1 MDQESRPAGRGSS
14 RAGAVARYRLRGVLR
29 RGRAGYLAIVL
40 ITGLLGGVAMGSV
53 AAARRTQSAFP
64 RILAASNP
72 SDLDVDAGHYTPKM
86 MRRVAAM
93 RHVTAA
99 RTYVSILGLRAAPD
113 GKVDPTSDFNVQ
125 VEMVGSLDGLY
136 FSQDKVIVT
145 AGRRADPHRADEV
158 MVSDQTAQR
167 FGLRVGQ
174 VLDVNLYT
182 QQQFDDPDTNPE
194 TTRPARQAQLTI
206 TGIGVFTDEVVQD
219 DVDRIYRVLATP
231 AFTRKALSC
240 CAGYAWAGLK
250 LDQGDRAV
258 PAVQR
263 EFARLL
269 PPGSPLGF
277 RVTSVVEGQGER
289 AIRPESA
296 AAAVLG
302 LIAALAAMVLAG
314 QAIRRVLAAGR
325 RERDVLR
332 ALGTSPRAIAV
343 DLALPVAGAVLAGTV
358 LAGLVAVAVS
368 PVAPLGPMHR
378 LDPQPGFAADWAAL
392 SAGAAALLLVLGA
405 ATVLFAV
412 AETARTAGA
421 GRRPGVRARPSA
433 ASNAVTRLN
442 LPPGPAVGIGFAFGP
457 ADERGSRPAW
467 TAVSGTVVALVILV
481 ASVSFGA
488 SLGALV
494 SHPSLYGWTWDREM
508 LAGNGYGD
516 IPPGQLARGLRA
528 DPDVAAWAGG
538 YFDSVE
544 VNGHSVPG
552 IGLTSTTLSPPVLS
566 GHQLT
571 GPGQI
576 VLGAET
582 LAEVGARVG
591 GTVSVFN
598 GRSTTRMTVAG
609 TTTLPA
615 IGIGHGIH
623 PSLGR
628 GALLDAADLPVA
640 FRDGRPGGTPTM
652 GPNTVLIR
660 FRPGTGQAAAAV
672 RLSALSFRLSRDP
685 ATLGVQVLPVQRPAE
700 IVNYR
705 SMGAAP
711 VILSALLAAGAVVAL
726 VVTVATAARRR
737 ARDFALLR
745 TLGFVRRQVM
755 AVVIWQAG
763 VCVAAGTLIGVPL
776 GVAAGRFLWS
786 RFAGQLYVVPHP
798 SVPAGA
804 VAVVGL
810 GALLA
815 AVLAAAGPGW
825 LVARAPAVQVLRR
838 STRDAV

>member
-1 MDQESRPAGRGSS
+1 MSQGPRSAGRG
-14 RAGAVARYRLRGVLR
+14 RDQTGAVARYRLRGVLR

-72 SDLDVDAGHYTPKM
+72 SDLDVDPGRYTPQI
-86 MRRVAAM
+86 MRKIAAM

-99 RTYVSILGLRAAPD
+99 RAYVAILGLRQSPD
-113 GKVDPTSDFNVQ
+113 GSVDPSSDFNTLA
-125 VEMVGSLDGLY
+125 EMAGSLNGLY
-136 FSQDKVIVT
+136 FSQNRMIVT
-145 AGRRADPHRADEV
+145 AGRRADPRRADQA
-158 MVSDQTAQR
+158 MISDQTARR
-167 FGLRVGQ
+167 FGLHVGQ
-174 VLDVNLYT
+174 VLAVNLYT
-182 QQQFDDPDTNPE
+182 QQQFDDPDANPE
-194 TTRPARQAQLTI
+194 TAKPVRQVRLTI

-231 AFTRKALSC
+231 AFTRQVLSC
-240 CAGYAWAGLK
+240 CASYAWAGLQ

-289 AIRPESA
+289 AIRPESV
-296 AAAVLG
+296 AAAVFG
-302 LIAALAAMVLAG
+302 LIAALAAVVLAG

-325 RERDVLR
+325 RERSVLR
-332 ALGTSPRAIAV
+332 ALGASPRVIAV
-343 DLALPVAGAVLAGTV
+343 DLGLPAAGAVLAGTV

-378 LDPQPGFAADWAAL
+378 LDPQPGFAADWTVL
-392 SAGAAALLLVLGA
+392 GTGAAVLLLVLGA
-405 ATVLFAV
+405 ATALSA
-412 AETARTAGA
+412 AGEAARTAG
-421 GRRPGVRARPSA
+421 RRADRAARRGTASSA
-433 ASNAVTRLN
+433 AARLN

-457 ADERGSRPAW
+457 AGDRSTRPAW
-467 TAVSGTVVALVILV
+467 AAITGTVVALVILV

-488 SLGALV
+488 SLGKLV

-508 LAGNGYGD
+508 LAGSGYGD
-516 IPPGQLARGLRA
+516 IPPGRLARALRA

-544 VNGHSVPG
+544 INGHSVPS
-552 IGLTSTTLSPPVLS
+552 IGLTSTKLSPPVLA

-582 LAEVGARVG
+582 LAEVGARIG
-591 GTVSVFN
+591 GTVTVFN

-628 GALLDAADLPVA
+628 GALMDAADLPVA
-640 FRDGRPGGTPTM
+640 FRDGRPGGTPTI
-652 GPNTVLIR
+652 GPNTVLLR
-660 FRPGTGQAAAAV
+660 FRPGAGQATATRRLAALSL
-672 RLSALSFRLSRDP
+672 RLSGDP

-711 VILSALLAAGAVVAL
+711 VILAARLAAGAVVARAG
-726 VVTVATAARRR
+726 TVATAARRR

-745 TLGFVRRQVM
+745 TLGFVRRQVV

-763 VCVAAGTLIGVPL
+763 VCVAAGTLIGLPL
-776 GVAAGRFLWS
+776 GAAAGRFLWS

-798 SVPAGA
+798 AVPAGTIA
-804 VAVVGL
+804 AVGL

-815 AVLAAAGPGW
+815 AVLTAVGPGW
-825 LVARAPAVQVLRR
+825 LVARSPAAQVLRR
-838 STRDAV
+838 STLDVV

>member
-1 MDQESRPAGRGSS
+1 MNQGPRSAGRDQ
-14 RAGAVARYRLRGVLR
+14 AGAVARYRLRGVLR

-53 AAARRTQSAFP
+53 AAARRTQSAYP

-72 SDLDVDAGHYTPKM
+72 SDLHVDAGPYSRPM
-86 MRRVAAM
+86 LRRIAGM
-93 RHVTAA
+93 RHVSAA
-99 RTYVSILGLRAAPD
+99 RTYVSILGLRTAPD
-113 GKVDPTSDFNVQ
+113 GTVNPASDFNRQ

-136 FSQDKVIVT
+136 FGQDKVIVT
-145 AGRRADPHRADEV
+145 AGRRADPRRADEV
-158 MVSDQTAQR
+158 MVSGQTAQR
-167 FGLRVGQ
+167 FGLHVGQ

-182 QQQFDDPDTNPE
+182 QQQFDDPDANPE
-194 TTRPARQAQLTI
+194 TTKRARQARLTI

-219 DVDRIYRVLATP
+219 DVDLIYRVLATP

-240 CAGYAWAGLK
+240 CGGYAWVGLK
-250 LDQGDRAV
+250 LDRGDRAV

-269 PPGSPLGF
+269 PPGWPLGF

-302 LIAALAAMVLAG
+302 LIAALAALVLAG

-325 RERDVLR
+325 RERAVLR
-332 ALGTSPRAIAV
+332 ALGTSPRAMAV
-343 DLALPVAGAVLAGTV
+343 DLGLPVAGVVLAGTV

-378 LDPQPGFAADWAAL
+378 LDPQPGFAADLAAFG
-392 SAGAAALLLVLGA
+392 AGAAVLLLVLGT
-405 ATVLFAV
+405 ATALFAA
-412 AETARTAGA
+412 AETARTAGRAARPGPARCREQHGGPAEPAARAGRGHRLRVRA
-421 GRRPGVRARPSA
+421 GRRPGYRQAWA
-433 ASNAVTRLN
+433 AIT
-442 LPPGPAVGIGFAFGP
+442 
-457 ADERGSRPAW
+457 
-467 TAVSGTVVALVILV
+467 GTVVALVILV

-494 SHPSLYGWTWDREM
+494 SRPSLYGWTWDREM
-508 LAGNGYGD
+508 LAGSGYGD
-516 IPPGQLARGLRA
+516 IPLAPATRALRA

-552 IGLTSTTLSPPVLS
+552 IGLTSTKLSPPVLA

-591 GTVSVFN
+591 GTVTVFN

-628 GALLDAADLPVA
+628 GAFLDAADLPVA
-640 FRDGRPGGTPTM
+640 FRDGRPGGTPTI

-660 FRPGTGQAAAAV
+660 FRPGAGRAAAIR
-672 RLSALSFRLSRDP
+672 RLTALSNRLSRDP
-685 ATLGVQVLPVQRPAE
+685 ATMGVQVLPVQRPAE

-711 VILSALLAAGAVVAL
+711 AILAVLLAAGAVVAL
-726 VVTVATAARRR
+726 AVTVATAARRR

-745 TLGFVRRQVM
+745 TLGFVRRQVL
-755 AVVIWQAG
+755 AAVIWQAG
-763 VCVAAGTLIGVPL
+763 VCVAAGTLIGLPL

-798 SVPAGA
+798 AVPAGT
-804 VAVVGL
+804 VAAVGL

-815 AVLAAAGPGW
+815 AVLTAAGPGW
-825 LVARAPAVQVLRR
+825 LVTRAPAAQVLRR
-838 STRDAV
+838 PDLDAV

>member
-1 MDQESRPAGRGSS
+1 MNQGPRSAGRG
-14 RAGAVARYRLRGVLR
+14 RDQAGAVARYRLRGVLR

-53 AAARRTQSAFP
+53 AAARRTQSAYP

-72 SDLDVDAGHYTPKM
+72 SDMHVDAGAYS
-86 MRRVAAM
+86 RRMLRRIAGM
-93 RHVTAA
+93 RHVSAA
-99 RTYVSILGLRAAPD
+99 RTYVSILGLRTAPD
-113 GKVDPTSDFNVQ
+113 GTVNPASDFNQQ

-136 FSQDKVIVT
+136 FGQDKVIVT
-145 AGRRADPHRADEV
+145 AGRRADPRRADEV

-167 FGLRVGQ
+167 FGLHVGQ

-182 QQQFDDPDTNPE
+182 QQQFDDPDANPE
-194 TTRPARQAQLTI
+194 TTKPARQARLTI

-219 DVDRIYRVLATP
+219 DVDLIYRVLATP

-240 CAGYAWAGLK
+240 CAGYAWVGLK
-250 LDQGDRAV
+250 LDRGDRAV

-302 LIAALAAMVLAG
+302 LIAALAAVVLAG

-325 RERDVLR
+325 RERAVLR

-343 DLALPVAGAVLAGTV
+343 DLGLPVAGAVLAGTV

-378 LDPQPGFAADWAAL
+378 LDPQPGFAADWAAFG
-392 SAGAAALLLVLGA
+392 AGAAVLLLVLGT
-405 ATVLFAV
+405 ATALFAA
-412 AETARTAGA
+412 AETARTAG
-421 GRRPGVRARPSA
+421 RRPDRARRGA
-433 ASNAVTRLN
+433 ASSTVARLN
-442 LPPGPAVGIGFAFGP
+442 LPPGPAVGIGFAFEP
-457 ADERGSRPAW
+457 AGDRGTRPAW
-467 TAVSGTVVALVILV
+467 TAITGTVVALVILV

-494 SHPSLYGWTWDREM
+494 SHPSLYGWTWDLEM
-508 LAGNGYGD
+508 LAGSGYGD
-516 IPPGQLARGLRA
+516 IPPGRLTRALRA

-552 IGLTSTTLSPPVLS
+552 IGLTSTKLSPPVLA

-591 GTVSVFN
+591 GTVTVFN

-628 GALLDAADLPVA
+628 GAFLDAADLPVA
-640 FRDGRPGGTPTM
+640 FRDGRPGGAPM
-652 GPNTVLIR
+652 IGPNTVLIR
-660 FRPGTGQAAAAV
+660 FRPGAGQAAAIR
-672 RLSALSFRLSRDP
+672 RLTALSNRLSRDP
-685 ATLGVQVLPVQRPAE
+685 ATMGVQVLPVQRPAE

-711 VILSALLAAGAVVAL
+711 VILAALLAAGAVVAL
-726 VVTVATAARRR
+726 AVTVATAARRR

-745 TLGFVRRQVM
+745 TLGFVRRQVVS
-755 AVVIWQAG
+755 VVIWQAG
-763 VCVAAGTLIGVPL
+763 VCVAAGTLIGLPL

-798 SVPAGA
+798 AVPAGTIA
-804 VAVVGL
+804 AVGL

-815 AVLAAAGPGW
+815 AVLTAVGPGW
-825 LVARAPAVQVLRR
+825 LVTRAPAAQVLRR
-838 STRDAV
+838 PDLDGV

>member
-1 MDQESRPAGRGSS
+1 MNQGPRSAGRG
-14 RAGAVARYRLRGVLR
+14 RDQAGAVARYRLRGVLR

-53 AAARRTQSAFP
+53 AAARRTQSAYP

-72 SDLDVDAGHYTPKM
+72 SDLHVDAGGYS
-86 MRRVAAM
+86 RRMLRRIAGM
-93 RHVTAA
+93 RHVSAA
-99 RTYVSILGLRAAPD
+99 RTYVSILGLRTAPD
-113 GKVDPTSDFNVQ
+113 GTVNPASDFNQQ

-136 FSQDKVIVT
+136 FGQDKVIVT
-145 AGRRADPHRADEV
+145 AGRRADPRRADEV

-167 FGLRVGQ
+167 FGLHVGQ

-182 QQQFDDPDTNPE
+182 QQQFDDPDANPE
-194 TTRPARQAQLTI
+194 TTKPARQARLTI

-219 DVDRIYRVLATP
+219 DVDLIYRVLATP

-240 CAGYAWAGLK
+240 CAGYAWVGLK
-250 LDQGDRAV
+250 LDRGDRAV

-302 LIAALAAMVLAG
+302 LIAALAAVVLAG

-325 RERDVLR
+325 RERAVLR

-343 DLALPVAGAVLAGTV
+343 DLGLPVAGAVLAGTV

-378 LDPQPGFAADWAAL
+378 LDPQPGFAADWAAFG
-392 SAGAAALLLVLGA
+392 AGAAVLLLVLGT
-405 ATVLFAV
+405 ATALFAA
-412 AETARTAGA
+412 AETARTAG
-421 GRRPGVRARPSA
+421 RRPDRARRGA
-433 ASNAVTRLN
+433 ASSTVARLN
-442 LPPGPAVGIGFAFGP
+442 LPPGPAVGIGFAFEP
-457 ADERGSRPAW
+457 AGDRGTRPAW
-467 TAVSGTVVALVILV
+467 TAITGTVVALVILV

-494 SHPSLYGWTWDREM
+494 SHPSLYGWTWDLEM
-508 LAGNGYGD
+508 LAGSGYGD
-516 IPPGQLARGLRA
+516 IPPGRLTRALRA

-552 IGLTSTTLSPPVLS
+552 IGLTSTKLSPPVLA

-591 GTVSVFN
+591 GTVTVFN

-628 GALLDAADLPVA
+628 GAFLDAADLPVA
-640 FRDGRPGGTPTM
+640 FRDGRPGGTPTI

-660 FRPGTGQAAAAV
+660 FRPGAGQAAAIR
-672 RLSALSFRLSRDP
+672 RLTALSNRLSRDP
-685 ATLGVQVLPVQRPAE
+685 ATMGVQVLPVQRPAE

-711 VILSALLAAGAVVAL
+711 VILAVLLAAGAVVAL
-726 VVTVATAARRR
+726 AVTVATAARRR

-745 TLGFVRRQVM
+745 TLGFVRRQVL

-763 VCVAAGTLIGVPL
+763 VCVAAGTLIGLPL

-798 SVPAGA
+798 AVPAGTIA
-804 VAVVGL
+804 AVGL

-815 AVLAAAGPGW
+815 AVLTAVGPGW
-825 LVARAPAVQVLRR
+825 LVTRAPAAQVLRR
-838 STRDAV
+838 PDLDGV